1 MGVVTG
7 NGRRSRGGADP
18 LLDVVSAL
26 RDALA
31 PFGIAVERFVPDL
44 WRDLQSHRVAPFTGS
59 GEFDPVAVARL
70 EAAVALMRAST
81 ADAPTP
87 GPGAPGGAASP

>member
-1 MGVVTG
+1 VTG
-7 NGRRSRGGADP
+7 NGRRDNTDP
-18 LLDVVSAL
+18 LLNVAAAL

-31 PFGIAVERFVPDL
+31 PFGIAVGRFVPDL
-44 WRDLQSHRVAPFTGS
+44 WRDLQGHGISPFTGS
-59 GEFDPVAVARL
+59 GEFDPAAVARI

-87 GPGAPGGAASP
+87 GPGAPGGTAASP